1 MMQTLSNM
9 NFGEVMG
16 FVALTGGLLIGLVAV
31 AGGLWLENR
40 KVEIAAG
47 LKHDMLE
54 RGMSAEEIRLVL
66 DAPKRRSDVS
76 ACDSRVSSCV

>member
-1 MMQTLSNM
+1 MQTLSNM
-9 NFGEVMG
+9 NYGQLMG

-47 LKHDMLE
+47 LKHDMLD

-66 DAPKRRSDVS
+66 DARKRRSDVS
-76 ACDSRVSSCV
+76 ACDSRVSSRV